1 MVNNITPLK
10 TVRIKTT
17 SSQLFDGEI
26 AKKLSLGAKLLNK
39 LKSSRVSIDWEIYK
53 KEGNDVQGPI
63 KYKKKIF
70 RGNIGRNLSKTKI
83 AKIIILE
90 SLELSNKKFR
100 CQIYG

>member
-39 LKSSRVSIDWEIYK
+39 LKSSRVSIDWEMYK
-53 KEGNDVQGPI
+53 EEGNDVQGPI
-63 KYKKKIF
+63 KHKEKIF
-70 RGNIGRNLSKTKI
+70 RGNIDRNLSKTKS

-90 SLELSNKKFR
+90 SLELSNKKFC

>member
-1 MVNNITPLK
+1 MVNNIAPLK
-10 TVRIKTT
+10 TVRIKNT
-17 SSQLFDGEI
+17 SSQLFDREI
-26 AKKLSLGAKLLNK
+26 AKKLNLGAKLLNK

-70 RGNIGRNLSKTKI
+70 RGNIGRNLSKTEI